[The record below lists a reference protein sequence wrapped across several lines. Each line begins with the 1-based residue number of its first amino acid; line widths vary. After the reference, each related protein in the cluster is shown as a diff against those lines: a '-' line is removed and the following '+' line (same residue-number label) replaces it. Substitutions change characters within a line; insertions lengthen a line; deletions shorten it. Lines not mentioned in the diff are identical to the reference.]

1 MRENEHLTPETF
13 DGLLRCRLH
22 PEDAAASYGH
32 LTECFT
38 CRAEFFDLADE
49 AVATHLAEVFGPQ
62 RVAEWRGELE
72 TGPRGRSEPGDL
84 AAYDLYGELE
94 TLPPARWPLGVAN
107 AEAYQSEM
115 ALAALLEAAKER
127 WAERPEESRLLILAA
142 RRALDLMREKTHEV
156 GWAAWRGRVEAFEG
170 NLHRIF
176 GRFEE
181 AREALDRAEK
191 WLTQAESGPG
201 QHAELAWFRGLLARD
216 ERRFDDATEL
226 LEGALREPALTG
238 GYTMRA
244 ETTLVLGNVYGDAG
258 LPEKAI
264 ATKERL
270 LQQTTRAELGPR
282 NYLFLIQSLTIN
294 YAHVGRVEEARNLLQ
309 VVKELAAE
317 LDLGVNVH
325 RVTWAGAE
333 VRRAQGLRPVA
344 ASLYRE
350 VYQAFQAE
358 GMPYDAA
365 LAALSLAE
373 MHLAEGDAEAAAEL
387 AEELVPIFRSRGI
400 HREATM
406 AGLVLVQALQ
416 RKAATVDHVQSFTDR
431 FRDWR
436 DDVMRRG

>member
-22 PEDAAASYGH
+22 PEDAAASYRH
-32 LTECFT
+32 LVQCFS
-38 CRAEFFDLADE
+38 CRVLFFDLADE
-49 AVATHLAEVFGPQ
+49 PVATHLAEVFGPQ
-62 RVAEWRGELE
+62 RVAEWCGELE
-72 TGPRGRSEPGDL
+72 TAPRWHAESGDL
-84 AAYDLYGELE
+84 AAYDLYRELE

-107 AEAYQSEM
+107 AEAYQSEV

-127 WAERPEESRLLILAA
+127 WAERPEEARLLILAA

-176 GRFEE
+176 GRFEDAHAAFE
-181 AREALDRAEK
+181 RAEE
-191 WLTQAESGPG
+191 WLDQAGSGPG
-201 QHAELAWFRGLLARD
+201 QRAELTWLRGVLARG
-216 ERRFDDATEL
+216 ERRFDEAVEL
-226 LEGALREPALTG
+226 LEAALAESALVG
-238 GYTMRA
+238 GYTLRQ
-244 ETTLVLGNVYGDAG
+244 EIGLVLGNVYGEAG

-264 ATKERL
+264 ETKEKLFHRHS
-270 LQQTTRAELGPR
+270 RVELGPR
-282 NYLFLIQSLTIN
+282 TYLFLVQSLTTD
-294 YAHVGRVEEARNLLQ
+294 YAQAGRVEEARNLLQ

-325 RVTWAGAE
+325 RVTWAEAE

-406 AGLVLVQALQ
+406 AGLLLVKSLQ

-436 DDVMRRG
+436 DDVMRRR